1 MKKINFKL
9 MLVGIILIVIIP
21 FAYSNGG
28 CIKVVDNVLVQL
40 SISPLV
46 PVVNEQ
52 ASFLI
57 SFANQ
62 EKALIEKEIMGNLSI
77 IKNGETVLKKDFK
90 IKGGVL
96 DLKHTFTKPGLY
108 ELYVDF
114 KIQDKTYN
122 PEDFLIEVKDQ
133 KQSYETNIIFLIIGI
148 AIGALLMKFKN
159 KRK

>member
-1 MKKINFKL
+1 MNKINFKL
-9 MLVGIILIVIIP
+9 MLVSIFLFLIIP

-28 CIKVVDNVLVQL
+28 CIKVADDVLVQL
-40 SISPLV
+40 SIAPLV
-46 PVVNEQ
+46 PIVDEQ

-62 EKALIEKEIMGNLSI
+62 EKVLIEKEIVGNLSI
-77 IKNGETVLKKDFK
+77 VKNGETVLKKDFR

-114 KIQDKTYN
+114 KIKDKTYT

-133 KQSYETNIIFLIIGI
+133 KQIYGTNIIFLIIGI
-148 AIGALLMKFKN
+148 IIGVLLMKFKN